1 MVNLW
6 KDVKLDPKAPQIV
19 DAVIEI
25 PKLSRN
31 KYEYDKESE
40 VFRLD
45 RVLHSPLHYP
55 VDYGLIPQ
63 TYEEDG
69 DPVDIMIFGDEP
81 SHQGSVVKVRPI
93 GLLRMLDEGRPDDKV
108 LAVPIG
114 NPRFREVHELGDL
127 PAHLLKEL
135 EHFFSVY
142 KELEGK
148 ETKVLKWQGAAAARK
163 AITRAMELYQKKFG
177 VSKCTRS

>member
-6 KDVKLDPKAPQIV
+6 REIRLDPKAPDLV
-19 DAVIEI
+19 DVVVEI

-31 KYEYDKESE
+31 KYEYDKEQG

-55 VDYGLIPQ
+55 VDYGFIPQ

-69 DPVDIMIFGDEP
+69 DPVDVMVFVDEP
-81 SHQGSVVKVRPI
+81 SYQGSVLEVRPI
-93 GLLRMLDEGRPDDKV
+93 GLLRMLDEGRPDDKI
-108 LAVPIG
+108 LAVPVG
-114 NPRFREVHELGDL
+114 NPRFREMYDIEDL
-127 PAHLLKEL
+127 PPHLLKEL

-148 ETKVLKWQGAAAARK
+148 ETKVLEWKGAPAARE
-163 AITRAMELYQKKFG
+163 AIEHAIKLYREKFG
-177 VSKCTRS
+177 GG

>member
-6 KDVKLDPKAPQIV
+6 RDVKLDPKAPQVV
-19 DAVIEI
+19 DAVVEI

-55 VDYGLIPQ
+55 VDYGFIPQ
-63 TYEEDG
+63 TYEGDG

-81 SHQGSVVKVRPI
+81 SFQGSVLKVRPI
-93 GLLRMLDEGRPDDKV
+93 GLLRMLDEGCPDDKI
-108 LAVPIG
+108 LAVPVG
-114 NPRFREVHELGDL
+114 NPRFNEVRKLKNM
-127 PAHLLKEL
+127 PVHLMKEL
-135 EHFFSVY
+135 HFFSIY

-148 ETKVLKWQGAAAARK
+148 ETKVLEWRSAGEAREVIK
-163 AITRAMELYQKKFG
+163 RAMKLYEKKIG
-177 VSKCTRS
+177 VE

>member
-6 KDVKLDPKAPQIV
+6 KEIKQDKRAPRIV
-19 DAVIEI
+19 DAVVEV

-31 KYEYDKESE
+31 KYEYDKETG

-55 VDYGLIPQ
+55 VDYGFIPM

-69 DPVDIMIFGDEP
+69 DPVDVMVFGDEP
-81 SHQGSVVKVRPI
+81 SFQGSVLKVRPI
-93 GLLRMLDEGRPDDKV
+93 GLLRMLDEGRPDDKI
-108 LAVPIG
+108 LAVPLG
-114 NPRFREVHELGDL
+114 NPRFARVRALRGI

-135 EHFFSVY
+135 THFFSVY

-148 ETKVLKWQGAAAARK
+148 ETKVLEWRSADAARQVV
-163 AITRAMELYQKKFG
+163 ARALKQYKKKF
-177 VSKCTRS
+177 R

>member
-6 KDVKLDPKAPQIV
+6 RDMKLDPKAPQVV
-19 DAVIEI
+19 DAVVEI

-40 VFRLD
+40 IFRLD

-55 VDYGLIPQ
+55 VDYGFIPQ
-63 TYEEDG
+63 TYEEDD

-81 SHQGSVVKVRPI
+81 SFQGSVLKVRPI
-93 GLLRMLDEGRPDDKV
+93 GLLRMLDEGCPDDKI
-108 LAVPIG
+108 LAVPVG
-114 NPRFREVHELGDL
+114 HPRFNEVRKLKNM
-127 PAHLLKEL
+127 PVHLMKEL
-135 EHFFSVY
+135 DIFFSIY

-148 ETKVLKWQGAAAARK
+148 ETTVL
-163 AITRAMELYQKKFG
+163 E
-177 VSKCTRS
+177 